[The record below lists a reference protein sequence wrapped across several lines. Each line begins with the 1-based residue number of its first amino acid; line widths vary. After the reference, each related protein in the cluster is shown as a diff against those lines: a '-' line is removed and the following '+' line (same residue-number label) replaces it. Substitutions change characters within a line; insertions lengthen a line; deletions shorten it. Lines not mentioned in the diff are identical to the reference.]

1 MTVDSAAAAPETTPA
16 TEDTSSSSERPARP
30 AHMTADGLEALM
42 HELRPDLY
50 RYALWVTRNA
60 HFAED
65 AVQEALIRAW
75 RARNA
80 LKDAQALKPW
90 LLTIVR
96 RECARFYSRKQ
107 LDTRDVDALNDAE
120 QALIA
125 TSDDA
130 ELAELRAAMFR
141 LERAY
146 REPLVLQ
153 VLLGFSADEIAAT
166 LGIRRG
172 AVLTRL
178 FRARKKLGEILN
190 VDELEAAGRE

>member
-1 MTVDSAAAAPETTPA
+1 MSVESVAAAPEATPA
-16 TEDTSSSSERPARP
+16 GDTEISSERTTAGESR
-30 AHMTADGLEALM
+30 MTGEGLEALM
-42 HELRPDLY
+42 HDLRPDLY

-75 RARNA
+75 RARDA

-125 TSDDA
+125 TTDDA

-153 VLLGFSADEIAAT
+153 VLLGFSADEIAST
-166 LGIRRG
+166 MDISRG

-178 FRARKKLGEILN
+178 FRARRKLGEILN
-190 VDELEAAGRE
+190 VDELEGGDA